1 VNAPTVTDFRNW
13 TQLNLARYGFTT
25 DEKVAVT
32 LSRAIAYVMFMS
44 GQKLDA
50 LDPSITP
57 TGRVEDLEP
66 LMQQT
71 IQMRTEQIILQG
83 RPGHVTSAAD
93 NEVIQSFTAG
103 SYSESRRDPQRRGE
117 QRSLNTWPALDELLW
132 MIMTP
137 ERFSY
142 WYGVVTGTPIA
153 SFAVEEIDWEHTGGS
168 LTFWEPW
175 DRYVL
180 SGYDTVGM

>member
-25 DEKVAVT
+25 DEKLAVT

-44 GQKLDA
+44 GQKL
-50 LDPSITP
+50 
-57 TGRVEDLEP
+57 E
-66 LMQQT
+66 
-71 IQMRTEQIILQG
+71 G